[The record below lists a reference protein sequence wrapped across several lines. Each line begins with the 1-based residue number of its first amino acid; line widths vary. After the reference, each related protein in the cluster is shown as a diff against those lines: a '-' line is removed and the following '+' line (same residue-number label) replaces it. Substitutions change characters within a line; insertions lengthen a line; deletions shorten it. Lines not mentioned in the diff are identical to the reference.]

1 MRSLPSPV
9 TILTTTS
16 PLSPSPGVG
25 ITLSTLT
32 CLSLSPHPLITF
44 NIKLPS
50 ATSTALHAHPSKAF
64 CIHLLSATPHA
75 AFLAESFAQLAA
87 NGPNQKASP
96 WRKLLGGAE
105 KWAEEDGVPML
116 GAADAVVSRLRCRA
130 EKVMLVED
138 HEIWVGKVVGVED
151 FAGKRVEGR
160 VGLGYADRVFR
171 GVGTRIWPDFGDVGE
186 VGGGRWVELGEEFRE
201 MVDERLAERDERE
214 ALELDEDI
222 ERHGGCRD
230 RRR

>member
-1 MRSLPSPV
+1 
-9 TILTTTS
+9 
-16 PLSPSPGVG
+16 
-25 ITLSTLT
+25 
-32 CLSLSPHPLITF
+32 
-44 NIKLPS
+44 
-50 ATSTALHAHPSKAF
+50 
-64 CIHLLSATPHA
+64 
-75 AFLAESFAQLAA
+75 LAESFAQLAA
-87 NGPNQKASP
+87 NGPNQKTSP

-151 FAGKRVEGR
+151 FAGKRVEER

-171 GVGTRIWPDFGDVGE
+171 GVGQRIWPNFGDFQGD
-186 VGGGRWVELGEEFRE
+186 GSGRWEDMEPSGRHWVDLRG